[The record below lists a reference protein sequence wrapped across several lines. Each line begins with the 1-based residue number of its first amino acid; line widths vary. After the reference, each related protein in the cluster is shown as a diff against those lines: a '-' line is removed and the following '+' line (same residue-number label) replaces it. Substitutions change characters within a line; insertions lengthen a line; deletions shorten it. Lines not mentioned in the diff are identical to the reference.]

1 MEKVAFASP
10 VRLEQDAIDMG
21 QIDDFAAGSDG
32 FEQRGHAEIAGAAQ
46 VTLGGADDQIE
57 RFGGI
62 GAVGQAAKVQ
72 LSVDEGHA
80 LNGASFTLEGYSQ
93 SINLKIFKTAHY

>member
-1 MEKVAFASP
+1 
-10 VRLEQDAIDMG
+10 
-21 QIDDFAAGSDG
+21 
-32 FEQRGHAEIAGAAQ
+32 
-46 VTLGGADDQIE
+46 
-57 RFGGI
+57 
-62 GAVGQAAKVQ
+62 VGQAAKVQ